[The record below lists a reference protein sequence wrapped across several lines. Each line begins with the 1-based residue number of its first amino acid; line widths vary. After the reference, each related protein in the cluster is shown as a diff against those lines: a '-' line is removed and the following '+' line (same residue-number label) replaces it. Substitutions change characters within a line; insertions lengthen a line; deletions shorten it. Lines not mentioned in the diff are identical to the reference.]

1 MDVTGNITTLIR
13 LSYRFESY
21 QYYKLSKLKTK
32 SMSMRL
38 DALASINEK
47 KHYEQ
52 YLKTFCR

>member
-32 SMSMRL
+32 SMSMRIDYNKVSIIPL
-38 DALASINEK
+38 DYSKGSKGL
-47 KHYEQ
+47 
-52 YLKTFCR
+52 